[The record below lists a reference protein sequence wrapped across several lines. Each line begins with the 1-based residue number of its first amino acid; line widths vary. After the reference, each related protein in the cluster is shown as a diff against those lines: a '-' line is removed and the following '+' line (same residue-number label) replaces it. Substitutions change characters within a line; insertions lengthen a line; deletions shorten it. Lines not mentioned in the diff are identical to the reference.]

1 MWADGEATRVGR
13 TAAQLEADLLL
24 AIDRNEIEVLFQPQ
38 FALYWRGGPDGEEA
52 DEALTGAEALARW
65 KHPKLGRIGAG
76 PCSPLPSG
84 PIIWFPSRVTLPSG
98 H

>member
-24 AIDRNEIEVLFQPQ
+24 AIDRDEIVLFQPQ
-38 FALYWRGGPDGEEA
+38 FARIGGAAPMA
-52 DEALTGAEALARW
+52 RRRMALTGAEALARW

-76 PCSPLPSG
+76 ALFAIAERADHMVPL
-84 PIIWFPSRVTLPSG
+84 SR
-98 H
+98 HIAERA

>member
-76 PCSPLPSG
+76 ALFA
-84 PIIWFPSRVTLPSG
+84 IAERADHMVPSRVTLPSG